1 MTQTF
6 VMDFLNHRLDS
17 NQGSDCITFSIF
29 FDFKFF
35 FITKVKSPKHAFGR
49 KLVFLSN

>member
-17 NQGSDCITFSIF
+17 NQGSDYNAILIF

-35 FITKVKSPKHAFGR
+35 
-49 KLVFLSN
+49 L